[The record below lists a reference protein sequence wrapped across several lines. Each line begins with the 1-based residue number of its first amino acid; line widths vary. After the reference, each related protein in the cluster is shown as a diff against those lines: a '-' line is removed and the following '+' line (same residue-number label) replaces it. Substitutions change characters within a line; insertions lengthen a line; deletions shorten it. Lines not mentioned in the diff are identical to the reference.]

1 MNKEKEYVNNDVTIT
16 TVTYNHLIKTTNV
29 LRKRNRELLE
39 ENQKWR
45 KTLINTKK
53 LNRKQKRFLMLCID
67 TALLNDDFSS
77 KHYEESMKIKN
88 FLK

>member
-1 MNKEKEYVNNDVTIT
+1 MEKEEKITIT
-16 TVTYNHLIKTTNV
+16 KESYNHLIKTTNIV
-29 LRKRNRELLE
+29 RKRNRELLE
-39 ENQKWR
+39 ENKNWR

-77 KHYEESMKIKN
+77 KHYEESMKMKK

>member
-1 MNKEKEYVNNDVTIT
+1 MKKEEITIT
-16 TVTYNHLIKTTNV
+16 KESYNHLIKTTNV
-29 LRKRNRELLE
+29 VRKRNRELLE
-39 ENQKWR
+39 ENQKWK
-45 KTLINTKK
+45 KTLISTKK

-77 KHYEESMKIKN
+77 KHYEESMKMKK

>member
-1 MNKEKEYVNNDVTIT
+1 MEKEEKITIT
-16 TVTYNHLIKTTNV
+16 KESYNHLIKTTNIV
-29 LRKRNRELLE
+29 RKRNRELLE
-39 ENQKWR
+39 ENKNWR

-53 LNRKQKRFLMLCID
+53 LNRKQKRFLMLSID

-77 KHYEESMKIKN
+77 KHYEESMKMKK